1 MTSLLIVVNSV
12 YVYWLGDVTDD
23 TYTKTPP
30 PPASVDDS
38 KLKSSIQEWK
48 NIAGEV
54 IPSVHYYISNDEIIH
69 FIYVEEIEKLKA
81 KIVERDIII
90 VKQGDEKTLTNGI
103 VHVP

>member
-69 FIYVEEIEKLKA
+69 FILCRR
-81 KIVERDIII
+81 ER
-90 VKQGDEKTLTNGI
+90 ET
-103 VHVP
+103 

>member
-1 MTSLLIVVNSV
+1 MTPLLIIVNSV

-23 TYTKTPP
+23 TYTKTPPP

-54 IPSVHYYISNDEIIH
+54 IPSVHYYISNDEITH
-69 FIYVEEIEKLKA
+69 FILCRRE
-81 KIVERDIII
+81 
-90 VKQGDEKTLTNGI
+90 
-103 VHVP
+103 

>member
-30 PPASVDDS
+30 PPASVNDS

-48 NIAGEV
+48 DIAGEV
-54 IPSVHYYISNDEIIH
+54 ILSVHYYISNDENIFH
-69 FIYVEEIEKLKA
+69 FM
-81 KIVERDIII
+81 
-90 VKQGDEKTLTNGI
+90 
-103 VHVP
+103 